1 MPNDFFR
8 FRQFTVWQDRC
19 ALKVGTDGVLLG
31 AWTVHAGALR
41 ILDIGTGTG
50 LLALI
55 AAQRNADAVVDAV
68 ELDPAAA
75 AQARENAAASPW
87 PARIRV
93 HQADIRHWAAPAR
106 YDLIVCNP
114 PFYKGHGTPY
124 DRRMATAKHEGA
136 LDLEGVMRSLA
147 EHGTAAVRASMILP
161 FHRHGELL
169 ATAAMHGFSPLRE
182 CAVRYMAGK
191 PPKRMLVELA
201 RGVHAPVRSELAVH
215 DGPGTF
221 TAGYRRLVG
230 DLEEDF

>member
-8 FRQFTVWQDRC
+8 FKQFTVQQGRC

-31 AWTVHAGALR
+31 AWTDHARAAR
-41 ILDIGTGTG
+41 ILDVGTGTG

-55 AAQRNADAVVDAV
+55 AAQRNADALIDAV

-87 PARIRV
+87 SHRIRV
-93 HQADIRHWAAPAR
+93 YQADIRYWAAPAR
-106 YDLIVCNP
+106 YDLVVCNP
-114 PFYKGHGTPY
+114 PFYKGHGTPH
-124 DRRMATAKHEGA
+124 DRRTAAAKHEGT
-136 LDLEGVMRSLA
+136 LNFEVVMRTLA
-147 EHGTAAVRASMILP
+147 EQGSAAVRASMILP

-169 ATAAMHGFSPLRE
+169 AIAAEHGFAPVRE
-182 CAVRYMAGK
+182 CAVRYMAHK

-201 RGVHAPVRSELAVH
+201 RGGHAPVRSELAVH

-221 TAGYRRLVG
+221 TTEYRRLLR

>member
-8 FRQFTVWQDRC
+8 FKQFTVRQDRC

-41 ILDIGTGTG
+41 ILDVGTGTG

-87 PARIRV
+87 AARIRV

-106 YDLIVCNP
+106 YDLVVCNP

-124 DRRMATAKHEGA
+124 DQRMAAAKHEGA
-136 LDLEGVMRSLA
+136 LDVEGVMRILA
-147 EHGTAAVRASMILP
+147 EHGTAAVRASLILP
-161 FHRHGELL
+161 FHRLGEVL
-169 ATAAMHGFSPLRE
+169 AIAAKHGFAPLRE
-182 CAVRYMAGK
+182 CVVRYLAHK
-191 PPKRMLVELA
+191 PPKRIMVELA
-201 RGVHAPVRSELAVH
+201 RGSHAPERGELAVQ
-215 DGPGTF
+215 DGQGAF
-221 TAGYRRLVG
+221 TAEYRWLLR